1 MYFNIVPNILYDEK
15 PVKFPFSKSEKTIAK
30 NFFRRYRI
38 NEDVFS
44 LAVFF
49 KKYAIE
55 DGETPDMVSMKA
67 YESPFYDWVVIL
79 TNNLVNVQ
87 YDWPMTNFQIN
98 SILDSEYDDPYGTIH
113 HYETAEIGQY
123 QKGLHVDKEF
133 YDKQHKLNINGSIV
147 IKNGNEIAS

>member
-67 YESPFYDWVVIL
+67 YESPFYDWVIIL
-79 TNNLVNVQ
+79 TNNL
-87 YDWPMTNFQIN
+87 I
-98 SILDSEYDDPYGTIH
+98 II
-113 HYETAEIGQY
+113 
-123 QKGLHVDKEF
+123 
-133 YDKQHKLNINGSIV
+133 
-147 IKNGNEIAS
+147 